1 MRPERNQEERP
12 VDREVLAAFRA
23 ATAQPD
29 FLSTE
34 KFDAVLGGFGAF
46 NLGVWAAAN
55 EVAKQIDRGHKMKI
69 DVSNEEHADFEDV
82 AAKVVKVLMQN
93 GADASNASLIAA
105 TLLYWAGTNVTAG
118 IPAPN
123 RKLGGVCRMAAGA
136 PAGRVSTLPTE
147 KLNNKIT
154 GFAAVKAM
162 YDAMEKEVL
171 APWPGSITPIGVAG
185 SPVTGHTRVGED
197 LLFPLLAQKLVKIGV
212 DGMMRAY
219 NSVGIKPC
227 RWMSSLFACAAAL
240 EILHPDAYVGEEWGP
255 FLRTRTP
262 YVCGL
267 AAVEAANMPDKIH
280 IRGTGEELETA
291 KVVGDLAMI
300 LKDCGQPTVVGMIM
314 FNEVCALIA
323 EGPIL
328 GVGRSGGPLLLPLTH
343 WCTSASLALYLKAK
357 GMTEDESAD
366 VIRKTMDAFFQPE
379 YATVATSILA
389 RRANYIQRG
398 PITRVIMKATEP
410 GLTASIYKRV
420 VKAHEGIKAGKTVT
434 QITAEFERQRESD
447 LGEGVARIFSKV
459 LGKNIEYVKYF
470 NVCAGSG
477 RRTHAFAQKYFAF
490 DGHVDVEVKV
500 DGQVHTFHNILAEI
514 IPDALMAQDEE
525 KLAII
530 ETFAAG
536 AVDLLNAG
544 AVAMDAVIPALV
556 GAAHGMDPKDA
567 VEAAAA
573 GACTSMSIP
582 VPSLY
587 ESAELA
593 HRISRELALL
603 EDEPAS

>member
-1 MRPERNQEERP
+1 M
-12 VDREVLAAFRA
+12 DREVIAAFRA

-29 FLSTE
+29 YLTTE

-55 EVAKQIDRGHKMKI
+55 VVAKLMDRGHKMKV
-69 DVSNEEHADFEDV
+69 DVSNETRADIEDV
-82 AAKVVKVLMQN
+82 AGKVVKVLMDN
-93 GADASNASLIAA
+93 GADPSNASLLAA
-105 TLLYWAGTNVTAG
+105 TLIYWAGSNVTAG

-123 RKLGGVCRMAAGA
+123 RKLAGVCRMAAGA

-154 GFAAVKAM
+154 GFAAVKAI

-171 APWPGSITPIGVAG
+171 APWPGSITPRGVAG

-197 LLFPLLAQKLVKIGV
+197 LLFPELAKKLVKIGV
-212 DGMMRAY
+212 DGMMRSY

-255 FLRTRTP
+255 FLKTRTH

-267 AAVEAANMPDKIH
+267 AAVEAAGMPDKIH
-280 IRGTGEELETA
+280 VRGTGQELETA

-343 WCTSASLALYLKAK
+343 WCTSAALALYLK
-357 GMTEDESAD
+357 GQGLPEDEVAD
-366 VIRKTMDAFFQPE
+366 VIRKTMQDFFQPE
-379 YATVATSILA
+379 HATVATNILA
-389 RRANYIQRG
+389 RRANFIERG
-398 PITRVIMKATEP
+398 PITRVVMAATEP
-410 GLTASIYKRV
+410 GLTSSIYRRIEA
-420 VKAHEGIKAGKTVT
+420 AHEALEAGKTVT
-434 QITAEFERQRESD
+434 EITEGFERAREAY
-447 LGEGVARIFSKV
+447 LGDGVARIFSKV
-459 LGKNIEYVKYF
+459 LGRDIEYVRYL
-470 NVCAGSG
+470 NIRPGAG

-490 DGHVDVEVKV
+490 DGYVDVEVKV
-500 DGQVHTFHNILAEI
+500 DGEVHKFENILAQT
-514 IPDALMAQDEE
+514 IPDALMAQDEDL
-525 KLAII
+525 LAII

-544 AVAMDAVIPALV
+544 AVAMDVVVPALV
-556 GAAHGMDPKDA
+556 AAAHGMDPQEA
-567 VEAAAA
+567 IEAASA

-582 VPSLY
+582 VPFML
-587 ESAELA
+587 EAAALA
-593 HRISRELALL
+593 ARISRELATVEQDAHLAKL
-603 EDEPAS
+603 PAGSV

>member
-1 MRPERNQEERP
+1 ME
-12 VDREVLAAFRA
+12 REVLAAFRA
-23 ATAQPD
+23 LTQQPD
-29 FLSTE
+29 FLTTE

-55 EVAKQIDRGHKMKI
+55 VVAKEMEKGRAIKV
-69 DVSNEEHADFEDV
+69 DVSNERRADIEDV
-82 AAKVVKVLMQN
+82 AAKVVKSLMSN
-93 GADASNASLIAA
+93 GADPSNASLLAA
-105 TLLYWAGTNVTAG
+105 TLLYWAGGNVTAG

-123 RKLGGVCRMAAGA
+123 RKLAAVCRMAAGA

-162 YDAMEKEVL
+162 YDAMENEVL
-171 APWPGSITPIGVAG
+171 APWPGKITPRGVAG

-197 LLFPLLAQKLVKIGV
+197 LLFPELAQRLVKIGV

-227 RWMSSLFACAAAL
+227 RWMSGLFASAAAL

-255 FLRTRTP
+255 FLKTRTP

-267 AAVEAANMPDKIH
+267 AAVEAAGMPEKIH

-300 LKDCGQPTVVGMIM
+300 IKDAGQPTVVGMIM
-314 FNEVCALIA
+314 FNEVNALIA
-323 EGPIL
+323 EGPVL

-343 WCTSASLALYLKAK
+343 WCTSAALALYLLGK
-357 GMTEDESAD
+357 GKEEEEVAD
-366 VIRKTMDAFFQPE
+366 VIERTMQDFFQSE
-379 YATVATSILA
+379 HATVATNILA
-389 RRANYIQRG
+389 RRANFLERG
-398 PITRVIMKATEP
+398 PVTRAVMLGTEP
-410 GLTASIYKRV
+410 GLTGSLFRRV
-420 VKAHEGIKAGKTVT
+420 ERANEMLKAGQSVT
-434 QITAEFERQRESD
+434 EVTETFEQEREQA

-459 LGKNIEYVKYF
+459 LDKDIEYVKYL
-470 NVCAGSG
+470 NVCPGSG
-477 RRTHAFAQKYFAF
+477 RRTHAFAKKYFAF

-500 DGQVHTFHNILAEI
+500 DGQVHSFQNILAET
-514 IPDALMAQDEE
+514 IPDALMEQDEE
-525 KLAII
+525 KLAVI

-544 AVAMDAVIPALV
+544 AVAMDVVVPAAV
-556 GAAHGMDPKDA
+556 AAARGVPPEEA
-567 VEAAAA
+567 VEQAAE

-582 VPSLY
+582 VPSIH
-587 ESAELA
+587 ETARLA
-593 HRISRELALL
+593 HRISRKIAETVSAT
-603 EDEPAS
+603 